1 MKIGYAR
8 VSTVDQNEARQMEA
22 LREEGVEMIYMDKK
36 SGKDF
41 NRPEYQ
47 KMIASL
53 KKGDVL
59 VVHSIDR
66 LGRNYEEIIAEW
78 RKITKEIE
86 ADIIVQDM
94 PLLNT
99 TQNKDLTGTLIA
111 DIVLQL
117 LSYVAQRERENIR
130 QRQKEG
136 IAIAKAQGKYKGR
149 AKKKSIKNF
158 LITPSSDGRME
169 KSQKFNLLKLWEYQE
184 VRCINYWRMSE
195 MIDFTNKSITTQN
208 NVESERLLKKA
219 VAQGFK
225 LPKMRKSNRVM

>member
-22 LREEGVEMIYMDKK
+22 LREDGVDRIYMDKK

-47 KMIASL
+47 KMISEL
-53 KKGDVL
+53 HKGDVL
-59 VVHSIDR
+59 VIHSIDR
-66 LGRNYEEIIAEW
+66 LGRNYEEIITEW

-99 TQNKDLTGTLIA
+99 SQNKDLTGTLIA

-136 IAIAKAQGKYKGR
+136 IAIAKARGKYKGR
-149 AKKKSIKNF
+149 AKKEIDKKLFEDTKARWQNGE
-158 LITPSSDGRME
+158 ITKIQFAEIIGVSRGTLSV
-169 KSQKFNLLKLWEYQE
+169 SYTHL
-184 VRCINYWRMSE
+184 
-195 MIDFTNKSITTQN
+195 T
-208 NVESERLLKKA
+208 
-219 VAQGFK
+219 
-225 LPKMRKSNRVM
+225 LPTILRV

>member
-22 LREEGVEMIYMDKK
+22 LREDGVDRIYMDKK

-47 KMIASL
+47 KMISEL
-53 KKGDVL
+53 HKGDVL
-59 VVHSIDR
+59 VIHSIDR
-66 LGRNYEEIIAEW
+66 LGRNYEEIITEW

-99 TQNKDLTGTLIA
+99 SQNKDLTGTLIA

-136 IAIAKAQGKYKGR
+136 IAIAKARGKYKGR
-149 AKKKSIKNF
+149 AKKEIDKKLFEDTKTRWQNGE
-158 LITPSSDGRME
+158 ITKIQFAEIIGVSRGTLYKILGEE
-169 KSQKFNLLKLWEYQE
+169 K
-184 VRCINYWRMSE
+184 
-195 MIDFTNKSITTQN
+195 DD
-208 NVESERLLKKA
+208 
-219 VAQGFK
+219 
-225 LPKMRKSNRVM
+225 

>member
-22 LREEGVEMIYMDKK
+22 LREDGVDRIYMDKK

-47 KMIASL
+47 KMISEL
-53 KKGDVL
+53 HKGDVL
-59 VVHSIDR
+59 VIHSIDR
-66 LGRNYEEIIAEW
+66 LGRNYEEIITEW

-99 TQNKDLTGTLIA
+99 SQNKDLTGTLIA

-136 IAIAKAQGKYKGR
+136 IAIAKARGKYKGR
-149 AKKKSIKNF
+149 AKKEIDKKLFEATKARWQNGE
-158 LITPSSDGRME
+158 ITKIQFAEIIGVSRGTLYKILGEE
-169 KSQKFNLLKLWEYQE
+169 K
-184 VRCINYWRMSE
+184 
-195 MIDFTNKSITTQN
+195 DD
-208 NVESERLLKKA
+208 
-219 VAQGFK
+219 
-225 LPKMRKSNRVM
+225 

>member
-22 LREEGVEMIYMDKK
+22 LREDGVDRIYMDKK

-47 KMIASL
+47 KMISEL
-53 KKGDVL
+53 HKGDVL
-59 VVHSIDR
+59 VIHSIDR
-66 LGRNYEEIIAEW
+66 LGRNYEEIITEW

-99 TQNKDLTGTLIA
+99 SQNKDLTGTLIA

-136 IAIAKAQGKYKGR
+136 IAIAKARGKYKGR
-149 AKKKSIKNF
+149 AKKEIDKKLFEDTKARWQNGE
-158 LITPSSDGRME
+158 ITKIQFAEIIGVSRGTLYKILGEE
-169 KSQKFNLLKLWEYQE
+169 K
-184 VRCINYWRMSE
+184 
-195 MIDFTNKSITTQN
+195 DD
-208 NVESERLLKKA
+208 
-219 VAQGFK
+219 
-225 LPKMRKSNRVM
+225 

>member
-66 LGRNYEEIIAEW
+66 LGRNYDEITEEW
-78 RKITKEIE
+78 RKITKEIG

-94 PLLNT
+94 PLLDT
-99 TQNKDLTGTLIA
+99 TRNRDLTGKLIA
-111 DIVLQL
+111 DIVLQVF
-117 LSYVAQRERENIR
+117 SYVAQRERESIR

-149 AKKKSIKNF
+149 AKKEINKELF
-158 LITPSSDGRME
+158 E
-169 KSQKFNLLKLWEYQE
+169 KGD
-184 VRCINYWRMSE
+184 V
-195 MIDFTNKSITTQN
+195 
-208 NVESERLLKKA
+208 
-219 VAQGFK
+219 
-225 LPKMRKSNRVM
+225 

>member
-66 LGRNYEEIIAEW
+66 LGRNYDEITEEW
-78 RKITKEIE
+78 RKITKEIG

-94 PLLNT
+94 PLLDT
-99 TQNKDLTGTLIA
+99 TRNRDLTGKLIA
-111 DIVLQL
+111 DIVLQVF
-117 LSYVAQRERENIR
+117 SYVAQRERESIR

-149 AKKKSIKNF
+149 AKKEINKELFDNTKIRWRNGE
-158 LITPSSDGRME
+158 ITKVQFAEIMGISRSTLY
-169 KSQKFNLLKLWEYQE
+169 KLLEDE
-184 VRCINYWRMSE
+184 EN
-195 MIDFTNKSITTQN
+195 D
-208 NVESERLLKKA
+208 
-219 VAQGFK
+219 
-225 LPKMRKSNRVM
+225 

>member
-22 LREEGVEMIYMDKK
+22 LREDGVDRIYMDKK

-47 KMIASL
+47 KMISEL
-53 KKGDVL
+53 HKGDVL
-59 VVHSIDR
+59 VIHSIDR
-66 LGRNYEEIIAEW
+66 LGRNYEEIITEW

-99 TQNKDLTGTLIA
+99 SQNKDLTGTLIA

-136 IAIAKAQGKYKGR
+136 IAIAKARGKYKGR
-149 AKKKSIKNF
+149 AKKEIDKKLFEDTKARWQNGE
-158 LITPSSDGRME
+158 ITKIQFAEIIGVSSGTLYKILGEE
-169 KSQKFNLLKLWEYQE
+169 K
-184 VRCINYWRMSE
+184 
-195 MIDFTNKSITTQN
+195 DD
-208 NVESERLLKKA
+208 
-219 VAQGFK
+219 
-225 LPKMRKSNRVM
+225 

>member
-94 PLLNT
+94 PLINT
-99 TQNKDLTGTLIA
+99 TQNKELTGTLIA

-149 AKKKSIKNF
+149 AKKEINKELFDNTKIRWQNGE
-158 LITPSSDGRME
+158 ITKVQFAEIMGISRSTLY
-169 KSQKFNLLKLWEYQE
+169 KLLEDE
-184 VRCINYWRMSE
+184 GN
-195 MIDFTNKSITTQN
+195 D
-208 NVESERLLKKA
+208 
-219 VAQGFK
+219 
-225 LPKMRKSNRVM
+225 

>member
-22 LREEGVEMIYMDKK
+22 LRKDGIDRIYMDKK

-47 KMIASL
+47 KMITSL
-53 KKGDVL
+53 QKGDVL
-59 VVHSIDR
+59 VIHSIDR
-66 LGRNYEEIIAEW
+66 LGRNYEEIITEW

-117 LSYVAQRERENIR
+117 LSYVAQRERESIR

-136 IAIAKAQGKYKGR
+136 IAIAKAHGKYKGR
-149 AKKKSIKNF
+149 AKKEIDKKLFEDTKARWQNGE
-158 LITPSSDGRME
+158 ITKIQFAEIIGVSRGTLYKILGEE
-169 KSQKFNLLKLWEYQE
+169 K
-184 VRCINYWRMSE
+184 
-195 MIDFTNKSITTQN
+195 DD
-208 NVESERLLKKA
+208 
-219 VAQGFK
+219 
-225 LPKMRKSNRVM
+225 

>member
-22 LREEGVEMIYMDKK
+22 LREEGVDRIYMDKK

-47 KMIASL
+47 KMISSL
-53 KKGDVL
+53 QKGDVL
-59 VVHSIDR
+59 VIHSIDR
-66 LGRNYEEIIAEW
+66 LGRNYEEIITEW

-99 TQNKDLTGTLIA
+99 SQNKDLTGTLIA

-149 AKKKSIKNF
+149 TKKEINKELFDNTKIRWQNGEITKIQFSEIVGISRGTLYKILEEGKN
-158 LITPSSDGRME
+158 D
-169 KSQKFNLLKLWEYQE
+169 
-184 VRCINYWRMSE
+184 
-195 MIDFTNKSITTQN
+195 
-208 NVESERLLKKA
+208 
-219 VAQGFK
+219 
-225 LPKMRKSNRVM
+225 

>member
-22 LREEGVEMIYMDKK
+22 LREDGVDRIYMDKK

-47 KMIASL
+47 KMISEL
-53 KKGDVL
+53 HKGDVL
-59 VVHSIDR
+59 VIHSIDR
-66 LGRNYEEIIAEW
+66 LGRNYEEIITEW

-99 TQNKDLTGTLIA
+99 SQNKDLTGTLIA

-149 AKKKSIKNF
+149 SKKEINKDLFEETKRSWQMGEITKAQFAETIGVSRSTLYKLLEGDKN
-158 LITPSSDGRME
+158 D
-169 KSQKFNLLKLWEYQE
+169 
-184 VRCINYWRMSE
+184 
-195 MIDFTNKSITTQN
+195 
-208 NVESERLLKKA
+208 
-219 VAQGFK
+219 
-225 LPKMRKSNRVM
+225 

>member
-1 MKIGYAR
+1 VR
-8 VSTVDQNEARQMEA
+8 VSTIEQNESRQIEA
-22 LREEGVEMIYMDKK
+22 MKTDGVEKIYMDKK

-47 KMIASL
+47 RMVSELTKDDI
-53 KKGDVL
+53 L
-59 VVHSIDR
+59 VIHSIDR
-66 LGRNYEEIIAEW
+66 LGRNYNEIVEQW
-78 RKITKEIE
+78 RYITKEIG

-99 TQNKDLTGTLIA
+99 CQDKDLTGTLIA

-149 AKKKSIKNF
+149 SKKEINKDLFEETKRSWQMGE
-158 LITPSSDGRME
+158 ITKAQFAETIGVSRSTLY
-169 KSQKFNLLKLWEYQE
+169 KLLEGDK
-184 VRCINYWRMSE
+184 
-195 MIDFTNKSITTQN
+195 DD
-208 NVESERLLKKA
+208 
-219 VAQGFK
+219 
-225 LPKMRKSNRVM
+225 

>member
-22 LREEGVEMIYMDKK
+22 LREEGVDRIYMDKK

-53 KKGDVL
+53 RKGDVL
-59 VVHSIDR
+59 VIHSIDR

-149 AKKKSIKNF
+149 AKKEINKELFKNAKIRWQNGE
-158 LITPSSDGRME
+158 ITKVQFADIMGISRSTLYKLLEDEGNDRFYKQGYYYE
-169 KSQKFNLLKLWEYQE
+169 K
-184 VRCINYWRMSE
+184 
-195 MIDFTNKSITTQN
+195 
-208 NVESERLLKKA
+208 
-219 VAQGFK
+219 
-225 LPKMRKSNRVM
+225 

>member
-1 MKIGYAR
+1 MKVGYVR
-8 VSTVDQNEARQMEA
+8 VSTVDQNEARQIEA
-22 LREEGVEMIYMDKK
+22 MKTDGVEKIYMDKK

-47 KMIASL
+47 KMVASL
-53 KKGDVL
+53 QKGDIL
-59 VVHSIDR
+59 IIHSIDR

-117 LSYVAQRERENIR
+117 LSY
-130 QRQKEG
+130 
-136 IAIAKAQGKYKGR
+136 
-149 AKKKSIKNF
+149 
-158 LITPSSDGRME
+158 L
-169 KSQKFNLLKLWEYQE
+169 
-184 VRCINYWRMSE
+184 
-195 MIDFTNKSITTQN
+195 
-208 NVESERLLKKA
+208 
-219 VAQGFK
+219 
-225 LPKMRKSNRVM
+225 

>member
-1 MKIGYAR
+1 MKVGYVR
-8 VSTVDQNEARQMEA
+8 VSTADQNEARQIEA
-22 LREEGVEMIYMDKK
+22 MKADGVEKIYMDKK

-53 KKGDVL
+53 QKGDIL
-59 VVHSIDR
+59 VIHSIDR

-117 LSYVAQRERENIR
+117 LSYVAQREV
-130 QRQKEG
+130 
-136 IAIAKAQGKYKGR
+136 
-149 AKKKSIKNF
+149 
-158 LITPSSDGRME
+158 
-169 KSQKFNLLKLWEYQE
+169 LLKHMRPCL
-184 VRCINYWRMSE
+184 VRNLRM
-195 MIDFTNKSITTQN
+195 
-208 NVESERLLKKA
+208 
-219 VAQGFK
+219 
-225 LPKMRKSNRVM
+225 

>member
-1 MKIGYAR
+1 MYNCFINKLERVYLKVGYVR
-8 VSTVDQNEARQMEA
+8 VSTVDQNEARQIEA
-22 LREEGVEMIYMDKK
+22 MKTDGVEKIYMDKK

-53 KKGDVL
+53 HKGDIL
-59 VVHSIDR
+59 VIHSIDR

-78 RKITKEIE
+78 RRITKEIE

-136 IAIAKAQGKYKGR
+136 ISIAKAKGKYKGR
-149 AKKKSIKNF
+149 AKKEIDKELFNETKRSWQRGE
-158 LITPSSDGRME
+158 ITKVQFANIIGVSRSTLY
-169 KSQKFNLLKLWEYQE
+169 KLLEGDKGNCKDKRQYHTACL
-184 VRCINYWRMSE
+184 C
-195 MIDFTNKSITTQN
+195 
-208 NVESERLLKKA
+208 
-219 VAQGFK
+219 
-225 LPKMRKSNRVM
+225 

>member
-1 MKIGYAR
+1 MKIGYVR
-8 VSTVDQNEARQMEA
+8 VSTVDQNEARQIEA
-22 LREEGVEMIYMDKK
+22 MKADGVEKIYMDKK

-47 KMIASL
+47 RMIASL
-53 KKGDVL
+53 QKGDIL
-59 VVHSIDR
+59 VIHSIDR

-78 RKITKEIE
+78 RRITKEIE

-149 AKKKSIKNF
+149 AKKEIDKELFKETKRSWQRGE
-158 LITPSSDGRME
+158 ITKVQFAEIMGVSRSTLY
-169 KSQKFNLLKLWEYQE
+169 KLLEGDK
-184 VRCINYWRMSE
+184 
-195 MIDFTNKSITTQN
+195 DD
-208 NVESERLLKKA
+208 
-219 VAQGFK
+219 
-225 LPKMRKSNRVM
+225 

>member
-22 LREEGVEMIYMDKK
+22 LREDGVDRIYMDKK

-47 KMIASL
+47 KMISEL
-53 KKGDVL
+53 HKGDVL
-59 VVHSIDR
+59 VIHSIDR
-66 LGRNYEEIIAEW
+66 LGRNYEEIITEW

-99 TQNKDLTGTLIA
+99 SQNKDLTGTLIA

-130 QRQKEG
+130 LAEHMCKHLTLNQ
-136 IAIAKAQGKYKGR
+136 
-149 AKKKSIKNF
+149 SIKEVLRTNDIVENTENPVKTNF
-158 LITPSSDGRME
+158 IFAKVKVIFEITNIPVYHWQLARGNLNASRLIGRT
-169 KSQKFNLLKLWEYQE
+169 
-184 VRCINYWRMSE
+184 I
-195 MIDFTNKSITTQN
+195 
-208 NVESERLLKKA
+208 
-219 VAQGFK
+219 
-225 LPKMRKSNRVM
+225 

>member
-22 LREEGVEMIYMDKK
+22 LREDGVDRIYMDKK

-47 KMIASL
+47 KMISEL
-53 KKGDVL
+53 HKGDVL
-59 VVHSIDR
+59 VIHSIDR
-66 LGRNYEEIIAEW
+66 LGRNYEEIITEW

-99 TQNKDLTGTLIA
+99 SQNKDLTGTLIA

-136 IAIAKAQGKYKGR
+136 IAIAKARGKYKGR
-149 AKKKSIKNF
+149 AKKEIDKKLFEDTKARWQNGEISYG
-158 LITPSSDGRME
+158 SSPCTGI
-169 KSQKFNLLKLWEYQE
+169 F
-184 VRCINYWRMSE
+184 V
-195 MIDFTNKSITTQN
+195 
-208 NVESERLLKKA
+208 
-219 VAQGFK
+219 
-225 LPKMRKSNRVM
+225 

>member
-22 LREEGVEMIYMDKK
+22 LREDGVDRIYMDKK

-47 KMIASL
+47 KMISEL
-53 KKGDVL
+53 HKGDAL
-59 VVHSIDR
+59 VIHSIDR
-66 LGRNYEEIIAEW
+66 LGRNYEEIITEW

-99 TQNKDLTGTLIA
+99 SQNKDLTGTLIA

-136 IAIAKAQGKYKGR
+136 IAIAKARGKYKGR
-149 AKKKSIKNF
+149 AKKEIDKKLFEDTKARWQNGE
-158 LITPSSDGRME
+158 ITKIQFAEIIGVSRGTLYKILGEE
-169 KSQKFNLLKLWEYQE
+169 K
-184 VRCINYWRMSE
+184 
-195 MIDFTNKSITTQN
+195 DD
-208 NVESERLLKKA
+208 
-219 VAQGFK
+219 
-225 LPKMRKSNRVM
+225 

>member
-8 VSTVDQNEARQMEA
+8 VSTVEQNEARQMEA
-22 LREEGVEMIYMDKK
+22 LREEGVDKIYMDKK

-47 KMIASL
+47 KLIASL
-53 KKGDVL
+53 QKGDVL
-59 VVHSIDR
+59 VIHSIDR

-86 ADIIVQDM
+86 ADIVVQDM

-149 AKKKSIKNF
+149 AKKEVDKELFEKAKQRWQAGE
-158 LITPSSDGRME
+158 ITKVQFAEIMGVSRGA
-169 KSQKFNLLKLWEYQE
+169 LY
-184 VRCINYWRMSE
+184 
-195 MIDFTNKSITTQN
+195 
-208 NVESERLLKKA
+208 
-219 VAQGFK
+219 
-225 LPKMRKSNRVM
+225 KMLGGEQ